1 MPARKLVFFLCCLSF
16 SIPLAQAQSRIECN
30 VLDSRILHQA
40 IHYCVLLPAGYD
52 ADNAKTARYPVL
64 YFLHGLGQN
73 ERTLFDTG
81 GWNLVQDLRQEHKIV
96 DYLIASP
103 EGKRSFFVNSAD
115 GKFRYSDF
123 LLQEFV
129 PAIERRY
136 RVRAGRQS
144 RGITGVS
151 MGGYGALRL
160 AFAHPELFSSVSAQ
174 SAAIMTDSP
183 QALDT
188 AMRSGSSIGPL
199 LGPVFGDPIDAAHWN
214 ENSPLLLAKEH
225 ATGLRSLAIYFNCGD
240 KDDYG
245 FEKGAQALHRQ
256 LTSENI
262 KHEYHLYPGDHSLMY
277 FVSHMDEVLEFHSRM
292 FGGK

>member
-1 MPARKLVFFLCCLSF
+1 MFARKLVLFGCCLYF
-16 SIPLAQAQSRIECN
+16 SLTLAQAQSRIECSA
-30 VLDSRILHQA
+30 LDSHILHQA
-40 IHYCVLLPAGYD
+40 IHYCVLLPASYD
-52 ADNAKTARYPVL
+52 VDTAKTQRYPVL

-81 GWNLVQDLRQEHKIV
+81 GWNLVQDLRQEHKIG
-96 DYLIASP
+96 DYLIVSP

-115 GKFRYSDF
+115 GKFRYNDF
-123 LLQEFV
+123 FLQEFM
-129 PAIERRY
+129 PAIEHRY
-136 RVRAGRQS
+136 RVRAGREN
-144 RGITGVS
+144 RGVTGVS

-174 SAAIMTDSP
+174 GAAIMTHSP
-183 QALDT
+183 KALDT
-188 AMRSGSSIGPL
+188 AMRSGGSIGPL
-199 LGPVFGDPIDAAHWN
+199 LGPVFGDPINVAHWN
-214 ENSPLLLAKEH
+214 ENYPLDLAKEH
-225 ATGLRSLAIYFNCGD
+225 ATGLRHLAIYFNCGD

-245 FEKGAQALHRQ
+245 FEKGAEALHHQ

-277 FVSHMDEVLEFHSRM
+277 FVAHMDGVLEFHSKI